1 MKFFHISHNDL
12 DGYACQFASSKYI
25 LDGRFFNCN
34 YGQEAKN
41 AINQVLCELSKLDDN
56 DEAFFLITDL
66 NPTFTE
72 CKELHDKIEELSKN
86 GKKIKLQLL
95 DHHISGEKNAAQ
107 FDWYFLDVN
116 RCAAKIT
123 YDYFVDQFGECNDC
137 ANFSAFIDCVNSVD
151 IWLENSEYFEFGK
164 VLMRMISGANE
175 INSTLFADANR
186 DYRFHLLHC
195 GGEYLVNNKNNIEL
209 DNNVHF
215 LKKRFLMI
223 DDNDDTIDN
232 LMSKRLVFMLKQN
245 QENLSVFYGKQKGI
259 VTFGLGNISI
269 PANAFLKE
277 NSDFDFF
284 IDVGKKGNV
293 SMRAAGNLDVSKLCA
308 KIANGGGHKNASG
321 GRFDDF
327 SENFNY
333 DDVRK
338 FVQHKLDT
346 KG

>member
-12 DGYACQFASSKYI
+12 DGYACQFVSSKYF
-25 LDGRFFNCN
+25 LDGKFFNCN
-34 YGQEAKN
+34 YGQETKN
-41 AINQVLCELSKLDDN
+41 AISQVLTYLSQIDDCE
-56 DEAFFLITDL
+56 EAFFLITDL
-66 NPTFTE
+66 NPTFSE
-72 CKELHDKIEELSKN
+72 CKELNEKIQELLDS

-107 FDWYFLDVN
+107 FSWYYLDIN

-123 YDYFVDQFGECNDC
+123 YDYFLSEFGECNDC
-137 ANFSAFIDCVNSVD
+137 LNFGILIDCVNSVD
-151 IWLENSEYFEFGK
+151 IWLEGSDYFEFGK
-164 VLMRMISGANE
+164 VLMRMISSSNE

-195 GGEYLVNNKNNIEL
+195 GGEYLINKKTHIDL
-209 DNNVHF
+209 DNNIHF
-215 LKKRFLMI
+215 LKKRFLML
-223 DDNDDTIDN
+223 DEVDDTIDN
-232 LMSKRLVFMLKQN
+232 LTAKKLVFMLKEN
-245 QENLSVFYGKQKGI
+245 QENLIVIYGKQKGI

-269 PANAFLKE
+269 PANAFLRE
-277 NSDFDFF
+277 NIDFDFF

-293 SMRAAGNLDVSKLCA
+293 SMRAAGKIDVSKLCS

-321 GRFDDF
+321 GRFEDF

-338 FVQHKLDT
+338 FVQQKLDT